1 VEDGGNTWH
10 KEFTGI
16 LMISSIMAEIINS
29 TSRSLN
35 LVKKPEQ
42 LLRLTRQSVFYIIQ
56 RSFTKNKQPDGG
68 SS

>member
-1 VEDGGNTWH
+1 
-10 KEFTGI
+10 
-16 LMISSIMAEIINS
+16 MAEIINS

-42 LLRLTRQSVFYIIQ
+42 LLRLTRQTVFYIIQ